1 MVCVPFS
8 QFNFTELLCIS
19 FNFKIS
25 QIMEISHDTKIHTAC
40 WSSGQPAP
48 YIHLARTFDLVE
60 AERGKIK
67 AMSMLCNMFR
77 RYMVIH
83 SLSFSLPLQL
93 AFKL

>member
-1 MVCVPFS
+1 MFLYP
-8 QFNFTELLCIS
+8 NFTLLNYLVS
-19 FNFKIS
+19 VFNFKIS
-25 QIMEISHDTKIHTAC
+25 QIMEISCDTKIHTAC

-83 SLSFSLPLQL
+83 Y
-93 AFKL
+93 

>member
-1 MVCVPFS
+1 MYLFP
-8 QFNFTELLCIS
+8 NFTLLNYLVS
-19 FNFKIS
+19 VFNFKIS

>member
-1 MVCVPFS
+1 MYLFPY
-8 QFNFTELLCIS
+8 FTLLNYLVS
-19 FNFKIS
+19 VFNFKIS

>member
-1 MVCVPFS
+1 MYLFP
-8 QFNFTELLCIS
+8 NFTLLNYLVS
-19 FNFKIS
+19 VFNFKIS

-67 AMSMLCNMFR
+67 AMSMLGNMFR

-83 SLSFSLPLQL
+83 SLSFPLPLQL

>member
-1 MVCVPFS
+1 MYLFPN
-8 QFNFTELLCIS
+8 FNLLNYLVS
-19 FNFKIS
+19 VFNFKIS

-40 WSSGQPAP
+40 WSSGRPAP